1 MLPLSPAEYP
11 LLRPWFWPERPGP
24 LVYPHVTATGHGRC
38 LVDRLPGPRTV
49 LAEISGN
56 YSVRGDADHL
66 THPAEPI
73 KGFVD
78 APEKFWP
85 ALRRLDPSAQVW
97 ERVIFELPS
106 EPAATTAP
114 AAEVRRLADGDDAV
128 VGALSEDVGWIAST
142 LGGAT
147 GLTHSGL
154 GWGAFV
160 DGRLASVAVPFYLG
174 ERYTDI
180 GVVTEPAFRGRGLST
195 ACAAGS
201 SPTSGKPAVSPAGAP
216 ARTIRRA
223 SGSRAGWGSAWC
235 ARTGCTRCARRCPPA
250 SRGGRAC
257 RPLTAAAR
265 SCTPSLWTRINRS
278 VDARWQHR
286 GCPKA
291 TPCT

>member
-1 MLPLSPAEYP
+1 VLPLPPAEYP

-49 LAEISGN
+49 LAEVSGN

-66 THPAEPI
+66 TDPAEPI

-97 ERVIFELPS
+97 ERVIFGLPG

-114 AAEVRRLADGDDAV
+114 AAEVRRLADGDEAV
-128 VGALSEDVGWIAST
+128 VGALSDDVGWIAST

-154 GWGAFV
+154 GWGAFL

-180 GVVTEPAFRGRGLST
+180 GVVTELEFRGRGLST
-195 ACAAGS
+195 ACAAEVV
-201 SPTSGKPAVSPAGAP
+201 AD
-216 ARTIRRA
+216 IRRA
-223 SGSRAGWGSAWC
+223 GRIPSWSTSTDNPASLGV
-235 ARTGCTRCARRCPPA
+235 ARRLGFRLVREDRLYAVRTPVPA
-250 SRGGRAC
+250 G
-257 RPLTAAAR
+257 
-265 SCTPSLWTRINRS
+265 
-278 VDARWQHR
+278 
-286 GCPKA
+286 
-291 TPCT
+291 